1 MKKNLFLV
9 VLFLFPIFT
18 YGELFLEIT
27 KGSEDPYRV
36 AMIPFEGNS
45 RVSKQLNDIMR
56 NDLIRTGEFSIL
68 DEELL
73 LPVKIINDELVF
85 SDWKLLGI
93 DYLVTGTIAN
103 ANNSLDISYEIFDIH
118 KKRKVR
124 SSKVFGIP
132 NQIRQL
138 AHYTSD
144 GIYESITGIKGIAA
158 TRLLYVNEVKD
169 SRFISIYKLMLA
181 DSDGANEKVLLSSS
195 EPIISPSWSPDGK
208 RVAYVSFETGIA
220 KVFIQEIASG
230 KREAVLSQDTQISS
244 PSWSPDGKY
253 LSLTLYQDGNAEIY
267 ILRLRDR
274 TLTRMTNQFAIDTES
289 SWSPKGN
296 KILFTSGRSGSPQIY
311 ELDLRKLNPKAKRI
325 SFEGTYNAKAS
336 YLPNEEGVIFVHRSN
351 DGLFHIALK
360 YKRENFIR
368 VLTEA
373 KMDESPSVAP
383 NGNMVIYGIK
393 ENDLSMLAGFS
404 LSGAKFKL
412 PASDGE
418 VREPAWSNFLLK
430 KMI

>member
-9 VLFLFPIFT
+9 ALSLFPIFS

-418 VREPAWSNFLLK
+418 VREPAWSNFLR
-430 KMI
+430 

>member
-230 KREAVLSQDTQISS
+230 KREAVLSQGTQISS

-336 YLPNEEGVIFVHRSN
+336 YLPNEDGIIFVHRSS

-360 YKRENFIR
+360 YKKENFIR
-368 VLTEA
+368 ILTEA

-393 ENDLSMLAGFS
+393 EENLSMLAGFS

-418 VREPAWSNFLLK
+418 VREPAWSNFLR
-430 KMI
+430 

>member
-1 MKKNLFLV
+1 MKQNLFLV
-9 VLFLFPIFT
+9 TLLLLPNMIF
-18 YGELFLEIT
+18 GELFLEIT
-27 KGSEDPYRV
+27 KGSEDPYKI
-36 AMIPFEGNS
+36 AMISFEGDS
-45 RVSKQLNDIMR
+45 KISKQLNKIIR
-56 NDLIRTGEFSIL
+56 NDLIRTGEFYIL
-68 DEELL
+68 DEGLL
-73 LPVKIINDELVF
+73 LPVNFINDELVY
-85 SDWKLLGI
+85 SDWKLLGM
-93 DYLVTGTIAN
+93 DYLVTGKIVKL
-103 ANNSLDISYEIFDIH
+103 NNSLDISYEIYDVH
-118 KKRKVR
+118 KKRKLR

-158 TRLLYVNEVKD
+158 TRLLYVNEIKD
-169 SRFISIYKLMLA
+169 SKSISAYKLMLA
-181 DSDGANEKVLLSSS
+181 DSDGANEKTLLSSS

-208 RVAYVSFETGIA
+208 KVAYVSFETGIA

-230 KREAVLSQDTQISS
+230 NREAVLSKETQISS

-267 ILRLRDR
+267 ILRLRDK

-336 YLPNEEGVIFVHRSN
+336 YLPKEEGIIFVHRSD

-368 VLTEA
+368 ILTEA

-393 ENDLSMLAGFS
+393 EKNLSMLAGFS

-412 PASDGE
+412 PASSGE
-418 VREPAWSNFLLK
+418 VREPAWSNFLR
-430 KMI
+430 

>member
-9 VLFLFPIFT
+9 VLLLFPIFT

-336 YLPNEEGVIFVHRSN
+336 YLPNEEGVIFVHRSS

-393 ENDLSMLAGFS
+393 EDDLSMLAGFS

-412 PASDGE
+412 PASEGE
-418 VREPAWSNFLLK
+418 VREPAWSNFLR
-430 KMI
+430 

>member
-9 VLFLFPIFT
+9 VLLLFPIFT

-360 YKRENFIR
+360 YTRENFIR

-418 VREPAWSNFLLK
+418 VREPAWSNFLR
-430 KMI
+430 

>member
-1 MKKNLFLV
+1 MKKNL
-9 VLFLFPIFT
+9 VLAAILLFPT
-18 YGELFLEIT
+18 LSCAELFLEIT
-27 KGSEDPYRV
+27 KGSEDPYKV

-45 RVSKQLNDIMR
+45 RVSKQLNNIMR
-56 NDLIRTGEFSIL
+56 NDLIRTGEFAIL

-73 LPVKIINDELVF
+73 LPVKMIEDELVF
-85 SDWKLLGI
+85 NDWKLLGM
-93 DYLVTGTIAN
+93 DYLVTGTIIN
-103 ANNSLDISYEIFDIH
+103 LNNSLDINYEIYDIH

-158 TRLLYVNEVKD
+158 TRLLYVNEIKD
-169 SRFISIYKLMLA
+169 SKQISTYKLMLA
-181 DSDGANEKVLLSSS
+181 DSDGANEKILLSSS

-230 KREAVLSQDTQISS
+230 KREAVLSKDTQISS

-336 YLPNEEGVIFVHRSN
+336 YLPKEEGIIFVHRSN

-360 YKRENFIR
+360 YKKENFIR

-393 ENDLSMLAGFS
+393 EENLSMLAGFS

-412 PASDGE
+412 PASNGE
-418 VREPAWSNFLLK
+418 VREPAWSNFLR
-430 KMI
+430 

>member
-73 LPVKIINDELVF
+73 LPVKIMNDELVF

-325 SFEGTYNAKAS
+325 SFEGTYNAKAL
-336 YLPNEEGVIFVHRSN
+336 YLPNEEGIIFVHRSS

-412 PASDGE
+412 PASEGE
-418 VREPAWSNFLLK
+418 VREPAWSNFLR
-430 KMI
+430 

>member
-1 MKKNLFLV
+1 MKKNLLLIILLLLPMFG
-9 VLFLFPIFT
+9 
-18 YGELFLEIT
+18 YAELFLEIT
-27 KGSEDPYRV
+27 KGSEDPYKV

-45 RVSKQLNDIMR
+45 RVSKQLNHIMR

-73 LPVKIINDELVF
+73 LPVKIIDDELVY
-85 SDWKLLGI
+85 SDWKLLGM
-93 DYLVTGTIAN
+93 DYLISGRIDN
-103 ANNSLDISYEIFDIH
+103 ADNSLNISYEIFDIH

-158 TRLLYVNEVKD
+158 TRLLYVNEIKD
-169 SRFISIYKLMLA
+169 SRFISTYKLMLA

-230 KREAVLSQDTQISS
+230 KREAVLSQGTQISS

-336 YLPNEEGVIFVHRSN
+336 YLPNEDGIIFVHRSN
-351 DGLFHIALK
+351 EGLFHIALK

-393 ENDLSMLAGFS
+393 EKDLSMLAGFS

-412 PASDGE
+412 PASEGE
-418 VREPAWSNFLLK
+418 VREPAWSNFLR
-430 KMI
+430 

>member
-1 MKKNLFLV
+1 MKKTLV
-9 VLFLFPIFT
+9 LVTLLVIPILT

-27 KGSEDPYRV
+27 KGSEDPFKV

-45 RVSKQLNDIMR
+45 RTSKQLNNIIR

-73 LPVKIINDELVF
+73 LPLKMINEELVY
-85 SDWKLLGI
+85 SDWKLLGM
-93 DYLVTGTIAN
+93 DYLVTGTIIDT
-103 ANNSLDISYEIFDIH
+103 NNSLDINYEIYDIY
-118 KKRKVR
+118 KKKKVR

-144 GIYESITGIKGIAA
+144 GIYESVTGIKGIAA
-158 TRLLYVNEVKD
+158 TRLLYVNEIKD
-169 SRFISIYKLMLA
+169 SQQISSYKLMLA
-181 DSDGANEKVLLSSS
+181 DSDGANEKILLSSS

-230 KREAVLSQDTQISS
+230 RREAVLSQDTQISS

-253 LSLTLYQDGNAEIY
+253 LSVTLYQDGNAEIY

-311 ELDLRKLNPKAKRI
+311 ELDLRKLNPKAKRV

-336 YLPNEEGVIFVHRSN
+336 YLPNEEGIIFVHRSS

-393 ENDLSMLAGFS
+393 EENLSMLAGFS

-412 PASDGE
+412 PASNGE
-418 VREPAWSNFLLK
+418 VREPAWSNFLR
-430 KMI
+430 

>member
-1 MKKNLFLV
+1 MKQNLFLV
-9 VLFLFPIFT
+9 TLLLLPNMIF
-18 YGELFLEIT
+18 GELFLEIT
-27 KGSEDPYRV
+27 KGSEDPYKI
-36 AMIPFEGNS
+36 AMISFEGDP
-45 RVSKQLNDIMR
+45 RISKQLNKIMR
-56 NDLIRTGEFSIL
+56 NDLIRTGEFYIL
-68 DEELL
+68 DEGLL
-73 LPVKIINDELVF
+73 LPVNFINDELVY
-85 SDWKLLGI
+85 SDWKLLGM
-93 DYLVTGTIAN
+93 DYLVIGKIVKLK
-103 ANNSLDISYEIFDIH
+103 NSLDISYEIYDVH
-118 KKRKVR
+118 KKRKLR

-158 TRLLYVNEVKD
+158 TRLLYVNEIKD
-169 SRFISIYKLMLA
+169 SKSISAYKLMLA
-181 DSDGANEKVLLSSS
+181 DSDGANEKTLLSSS

-208 RVAYVSFETGIA
+208 KVAYVSFETGIA

-230 KREAVLSQDTQISS
+230 NREAVLSKETQISS

-267 ILRLRDR
+267 ILRLRDK

-336 YLPNEEGVIFVHRSN
+336 YLPKEEGIIFVHRSD

-368 VLTEA
+368 ILTEA

-393 ENDLSMLAGFS
+393 EENLSMLAGFS

-412 PASDGE
+412 PASSGE
-418 VREPAWSNFLLK
+418 VREPAWSNFLR
-430 KMI
+430 

>member
-1 MKKNLFLV
+1 MKKNL
-9 VLFLFPIFT
+9 VLAAILLFPT
-18 YGELFLEIT
+18 LSYAELFLEIT
-27 KGSEDPYRV
+27 KGSEDPFKV

-45 RVSKQLNDIMR
+45 RVSKQLNNIMR
-56 NDLIRTGEFSIL
+56 NDLIRTGEFAIL

-73 LPVKIINDELVF
+73 LPVKMIEDELVF
-85 SDWKLLGI
+85 NDWKLLGM
-93 DYLVTGTIAN
+93 DYLVTGTIVKS
-103 ANNSLDISYEIFDIH
+103 NNSLDINYEIYDIH

-158 TRLLYVNEVKD
+158 TRLLYVNEIKD
-169 SRFISIYKLMLA
+169 SKQISTYKLMLA
-181 DSDGANEKVLLSSS
+181 DSDGANEKILLSSS

-208 RVAYVSFETGIA
+208 RVTYVSFETGIA

-230 KREAVLSQDTQISS
+230 KREAVLSKDTQISS

-289 SWSPKGN
+289 AWSPKGN

-336 YLPNEEGVIFVHRSN
+336 YLPKEEGIIFVHRSN

-360 YKRENFIR
+360 YKKENFIR

-393 ENDLSMLAGFS
+393 EENLSMLAGFS

-412 PASDGE
+412 PASNGE
-418 VREPAWSNFLLK
+418 VREPAWSNFLR
-430 KMI
+430 

>member
-1 MKKNLFLV
+1 MKNLLLTIIFLMP
-9 VLFLFPIFT
+9 LGCL
-18 YGELFLEIT
+18 GELFLEIT
-27 KGSEDPYRV
+27 KGSEDPYRI
-36 AMIPFEGNS
+36 AISPFDGDVRTSN
-45 RVSKQLNDIMR
+45 QLHNIIR
-56 NDLIRTGEFSIL
+56 NDLMRTGEFSIL
-68 DEELL
+68 DEELV
-73 LPVKIINDELVF
+73 LPIKIKDDELIY
-85 SDWKLLGI
+85 SDWKLLGM
-93 DYLVTGTIAN
+93 DYLITGSIIKTK
-103 ANNSLDISYEIFDIH
+103 NSIDLNYEIYDIH
-118 KKRKVR
+118 KKKKVR

-144 GIYESITGIKGIAA
+144 GIYESISGIKGIAA
-158 TRLLYVNEVKD
+158 TKLLYVNETKN
-169 SRFISIYKLMLA
+169 SKSISAYKLMLA
-181 DSDGANEKVLLSSS
+181 DSDGANEKVLLTSS
-195 EPIISPSWSPDGK
+195 ESIISPSWSPDGK
-208 RVAYVSFETGIA
+208 KVAYVSFETGIA
-220 KVFIQEIASG
+220 KVFIQDIVSG
-230 KREAVLSQDTQISS
+230 KRESVLSKNTQISS

-267 ILRLRDR
+267 IMRLQDR

-296 KILFTSGRSGSPQIY
+296 KIIFTSGRSGSPQIY

-336 YLPNEEGVIFVHRSN
+336 YLPKEEGIIFVHRSD

-360 YKRENFIR
+360 YKKENFIR

-393 ENDLSMLAGFS
+393 EENLSMLAGFS
-404 LSGAKFKL
+404 LSGARFKL
-412 PASDGE
+412 PASEGE
-418 VREPAWSNFLLK
+418 VREPAWSNFLR
-430 KMI
+430 

>member
-1 MKKNLFLV
+1 MKKNLVLV
-9 VLFLFPIFT
+9 ALLLVPVMG

-27 KGSEDPYRV
+27 KGSEDPYKV

-45 RVSKQLNDIMR
+45 KVSKQVNNIMR

-73 LPVKIINDELVF
+73 LPVKMIDDELVF
-85 SDWKLLGI
+85 SDWKLLGM
-93 DYLVTGTIAN
+93 DYLVTGKIVN
-103 ANNSLDISYEIFDIH
+103 ENNSLDINYEIYDIH

-158 TRLLYVNEVKD
+158 TRLLYVNEIKD
-169 SRFISIYKLMLA
+169 SQLISRYKLMLA
-181 DSDGANEKVLLSSS
+181 DSDGANEKILLSSS

-230 KREAVLSQDTQISS
+230 KREAVLSKDTQISS

-253 LSLTLYQDGNAEIY
+253 LSLTLYQDGTAEIY

-289 SWSPKGN
+289 SWSPRGN

-336 YLPNEEGVIFVHRSN
+336 YLPNEEGIIFVHRSN

-360 YKRENFIR
+360 YKKENFIR

-383 NGNMVIYGIK
+383 NGNMVIYGIRE
-393 ENDLSMLAGFS
+393 ENLSMLAGFS

-412 PASDGE
+412 PASNGE
-418 VREPAWSNFLLK
+418 VREPAWSNFLR
-430 KMI
+430 

>member
-1 MKKNLFLV
+1 MKKNSLLIFL
-9 VLFLFPIFT
+9 LLIPIMS

-27 KGSEDPYRV
+27 KGSEDPYKV
-36 AMIPFEGNS
+36 AIIPFEGNT
-45 RVSKQLNDIMR
+45 RVSKQLNSIVR

-73 LPVKIINDELVF
+73 LPVKIINDELVYN
-85 SDWKLLGI
+85 DWKLLGM
-93 DYLVTGTIAN
+93 DYLITGIITKAK
-103 ANNSLDISYEIFDIH
+103 NSLDINYEIYDVH

-138 AHYTSD
+138 GHYTSD

-158 TRLLYVNEVKD
+158 TRILYVNEIKD
-169 SRFISIYKLMLA
+169 SQLTSTYRLMLA
-181 DSDGANEKVLLSSS
+181 DSDGANEKILLSSS

-208 RVAYVSFETGIA
+208 RVAYVSFETGMA

-230 KREAVLSQDTQISS
+230 KREAVLSKETQISS

-274 TLTRMTNQFAIDTES
+274 ALTRMTNQFAIDTES

-311 ELDLRKLNPKAKRI
+311 ELDLRKLNPKAKRV

-336 YLPNEEGVIFVHRSN
+336 YLPNEEGIIFVHRSN

-360 YKRENFIR
+360 YKKENFIR

-383 NGNMVIYGIK
+383 NGNMVIYGIREK
-393 ENDLSMLAGFS
+393 NLSMLAGFS

-412 PASDGE
+412 PASNGE
-418 VREPAWSNFLLK
+418 VREPAWSNFLR
-430 KMI
+430 

>member
-1 MKKNLFLV
+1 MKKTLV
-9 VLFLFPIFT
+9 LVTLLVIPILT

-27 KGSEDPYRV
+27 KGSEDPFKV

-45 RVSKQLNDIMR
+45 RTSKQLNNIMR

-73 LPVKIINDELVF
+73 LPLKMINEELVY
-85 SDWKLLGI
+85 SDWKLLGM
-93 DYLVTGTIAN
+93 DYLVTGTIIDT
-103 ANNSLDISYEIFDIH
+103 NNSLDINYEIYDIY
-118 KKRKVR
+118 KKKKVR

-144 GIYESITGIKGIAA
+144 GIYESVTGIKGIAA
-158 TRLLYVNEVKD
+158 TRLLYVNEIKD
-169 SRFISIYKLMLA
+169 SQLISSYKLMLA
-181 DSDGANEKVLLSSS
+181 DSDGANEKILLSSS

-230 KREAVLSQDTQISS
+230 RREAVLSQDTQISS

-253 LSLTLYQDGNAEIY
+253 LSVTLYQDGNAEIY

-311 ELDLRKLNPKAKRI
+311 ELDLRKLNPKAKRV

-336 YLPNEEGVIFVHRSN
+336 YLPNEEGIIFVHRSS

-393 ENDLSMLAGFS
+393 EKDLSMLAGFS

-418 VREPAWSNFLLK
+418 VREPAWSNFLR
-430 KMI
+430 

>member
-1 MKKNLFLV
+1 MKKNSLLIFL
-9 VLFLFPIFT
+9 LLIPIMS
-18 YGELFLEIT
+18 YAELFLEIT
-27 KGSEDPYRV
+27 KGSEDPYKV
-36 AMIPFEGNS
+36 AIIPFEGNT
-45 RVSKQLNDIMR
+45 RVSKQLNSIVR

-73 LPVKIINDELVF
+73 LPVKIINDELIY
-85 SDWKLLGI
+85 SDWKLLGM
-93 DYLVTGTIAN
+93 DYLVTGIITK
-103 ANNSLDISYEIFDIH
+103 ANNSLDINYEIYDVH

-138 AHYTSD
+138 GHYTSD

-158 TRLLYVNEVKD
+158 TRILYVNEIKD
-169 SRFISIYKLMLA
+169 SQLTSTYRLMLA
-181 DSDGANEKVLLSSS
+181 DSDGANEKILLSSS

-208 RVAYVSFETGIA
+208 SVAYVSFETGMA

-230 KREAVLSQDTQISS
+230 KREAVLSKETQISS

-311 ELDLRKLNPKAKRI
+311 ELDLRKLNPKAKRV

-336 YLPNEEGVIFVHRSN
+336 YLPNEEGIIFVHRSN

-360 YKRENFIR
+360 YKKENFIR

-383 NGNMVIYGIK
+383 NGNMVIYGIREK
-393 ENDLSMLAGFS
+393 NLSMLAGFS

-412 PASDGE
+412 PASNGE
-418 VREPAWSNFLLK
+418 VREPAWSNFLR
-430 KMI
+430 

>member
-1 MKKNLFLV
+1 MKKNLLLIILLLLPMFG
-9 VLFLFPIFT
+9 

-27 KGSEDPYRV
+27 KGSEDPYKV

-45 RVSKQLNDIMR
+45 RVSKQLNHIMR

-73 LPVKIINDELVF
+73 LPVKIIDDELVY
-85 SDWKLLGI
+85 SDWKLLGM
-93 DYLVTGTIAN
+93 DYLISGRIDN
-103 ANNSLDISYEIFDIH
+103 ADNSLNISYEIFDIH

-124 SSKVFGIP
+124 SSRVFGIP

-158 TRLLYVNEVKD
+158 TRLLYVNEIKD
-169 SRFISIYKLMLA
+169 SRFISTYKLMLA

-230 KREAVLSQDTQISS
+230 KREAVLSQGTQISS

-336 YLPNEEGVIFVHRSN
+336 YLPNEDGIIFVHRSN
-351 DGLFHIALK
+351 EGLFHIALK

-393 ENDLSMLAGFS
+393 EKDLSMLAGFS
-404 LSGAKFKL
+404 LGGAKFKL
-412 PASDGE
+412 PASEGE
-418 VREPAWSNFLLK
+418 VREPAWSNFLR
-430 KMI
+430 

>member
-1 MKKNLFLV
+1 MKVNLLIVTIIF
-9 VLFLFPIFT
+9 FPTLCF
-18 YGELFLEIT
+18 GELFLEIT
-27 KGSEDPYRV
+27 KGSEDPYKV
-36 AMIPFEGNS
+36 AMIPFEGNP
-45 RVSKQLNDIMR
+45 RIAKELNFIMQ

-68 DEELL
+68 NEKLL
-73 LPVKIINDELVF
+73 LPIQIIDDELVYN
-85 SDWKLLGI
+85 DWKLLGM
-93 DYLVTGTIAN
+93 DYLVTGKIIKT
-103 ANNSLDISYEIFDIH
+103 NNSLDINYEIYDIH
-118 KKRKVR
+118 KKRKIR

-158 TRLLYVNEVKD
+158 TRLLYVNEIKD
-169 SRFISIYKLMLA
+169 SKSVSIYKLMLA
-181 DSDGANEKVLLSSS
+181 DSDGKNEKNLLTST

-208 RVAYVSFETGIA
+208 RVAYVSFETGMA
-220 KVFIQEIASG
+220 KVFIQEISSG
-230 KREAVLSQDTQISS
+230 KREIVLSKDTQISS

-274 TLTRMTNQFAIDTES
+274 TLTRMTKQYSIDTES

-311 ELDLRKLNPKAKRI
+311 ELDLRKLNPKAKRL

-336 YLPNEEGVIFVHRSN
+336 YLPKEEGIIFVHRAD
-351 DGLFHIALK
+351 DGSFHIALK
-360 YKRENFIR
+360 YKKENFIR
-368 VLTEA
+368 ILTEA

-393 ENDLSMLAGFS
+393 EGDLSMLAGFS
-404 LSGAKFKL
+404 LSGARFKL
-412 PASDGE
+412 PASIGE
-418 VREPAWSNFLLK
+418 VREPAWSNFLR
-430 KMI
+430 

>member
-1 MKKNLFLV
+1 MKKNFL
-9 VLFLFPIFT
+9 LGILLLIPMLS

-27 KGSEDPYRV
+27 KGSEDQYKV

-45 RVSKQLNDIMR
+45 RISKQLHNIIR
-56 NDLIRTGEFSIL
+56 NDLTRTGEFSVL

-73 LPVKIINDELVF
+73 LPVKIVNEELIYN
-85 SDWKLLGI
+85 DWKLLGM
-93 DYLVTGTIAN
+93 DYLVTGTIVK
-103 ANNSLDISYEIFDIH
+103 ANNSLDINYEIYDVH

-144 GIYESITGIKGIAA
+144 GIYEAITGIKGIAA
-158 TRLLYVNEVKD
+158 TKLLYVNETKD
-169 SRFISIYKLMLA
+169 SKSISTYKLMLA
-181 DSDGANEKVLLSSS
+181 DSDGANEKILLSSS
-195 EPIISPSWSPDGK
+195 DPIISPSWSPDGK
-208 RVAYVSFETGIA
+208 RVAYVSFETGMA

-230 KREAVLSQDTQISS
+230 KRESVLSKNTQISS

-336 YLPNEEGVIFVHRSN
+336 YLPKEEGIIFVHRSAN
-351 DGLFHIALK
+351 GLFHIALK

-383 NGNMVIYGIK
+383 NGNMVIYGIREK
-393 ENDLSMLAGFS
+393 DLSMLAGFS

-412 PASDGE
+412 PASNGE
-418 VREPAWSNFLLK
+418 VREPSWSNFLR
-430 KMI
+430 

>member
-1 MKKNLFLV
+1 MKNLLLTIIFLMP
-9 VLFLFPIFT
+9 LGCL
-18 YGELFLEIT
+18 GELFLEIT
-27 KGSEDPYRV
+27 KGSEDPYRI
-36 AMIPFEGNS
+36 AISPFDGDVRTSN
-45 RVSKQLNDIMR
+45 QLHNIIR
-56 NDLIRTGEFSIL
+56 NDLMRTGEFSIL
-68 DEELL
+68 DEELV
-73 LPVKIINDELVF
+73 LPIKIKDDELIY
-85 SDWKLLGI
+85 SDWKLLGM
-93 DYLVTGTIAN
+93 DYLITGSIIKTK
-103 ANNSLDISYEIFDIH
+103 NSIDLNYEIYDIH
-118 KKRKVR
+118 KKKKVR

-144 GIYESITGIKGIAA
+144 GIYESISGIKGIAA
-158 TRLLYVNEVKD
+158 TKLLYVNETKN
-169 SRFISIYKLMLA
+169 SKSISAYKLMLA
-181 DSDGANEKVLLSSS
+181 DSDGANEKVLLTSS

-208 RVAYVSFETGIA
+208 KVAYVSFETGIA
-220 KVFIQEIASG
+220 KVFIQDIASG
-230 KREAVLSQDTQISS
+230 KRESVLSKSTQISS

-267 ILRLRDR
+267 IMRLRDR

-296 KILFTSGRSGSPQIY
+296 KIIFTSGRSGSPQIY

-336 YLPNEEGVIFVHRSN
+336 YLPKEEGIIFVHRSD

-360 YKRENFIR
+360 YKKENFIR

-393 ENDLSMLAGFS
+393 EENLSMLAGFS
-404 LSGAKFKL
+404 LSGARFKL
-412 PASDGE
+412 PASEGE
-418 VREPAWSNFLLK
+418 VREPAWSNFLR
-430 KMI
+430 

>member
-1 MKKNLFLV
+1 MKKNLVFVLLLV
-9 VLFLFPIFT
+9 PTLSQ
-18 YGELFLEIT
+18 GELFLEIT
-27 KGSEDPYRV
+27 KGSEDPYKV
-36 AMIPFEGNS
+36 AMIPFDGNS
-45 RVSKQLNDIMR
+45 RVSKQLNSIIR

-73 LPVKIINDELVF
+73 LPIKIIDEELVF
-85 SDWKLLGI
+85 SDWKFLGM
-93 DYLVTGTIAN
+93 DYLVTGTIEN
-103 ANNSLDISYEIFDIH
+103 ANNSLDINYEIYDIH

-158 TRLLYVNEVKD
+158 TRLLYVNELKD
-169 SRFISIYKLMLA
+169 SRLISSYKLMLA
-181 DSDGANEKVLLSSS
+181 DSDGANEKILLSSS

-230 KREAVLSQDTQISS
+230 KREAVLTKDTQISS

-336 YLPNEEGVIFVHRSN
+336 YLPKEEGIIFVHRSN

-360 YKRENFIR
+360 YKKENFIR

-393 ENDLSMLAGFS
+393 EGDLSMLAGFS
-404 LSGAKFKL
+404 LSGARFKL
-412 PASDGE
+412 PASSGE
-418 VREPAWSNFLLK
+418 VREPAWSNFLR
-430 KMI
+430 

>member
-1 MKKNLFLV
+1 MKKNLVLV
-9 VLFLFPIFT
+9 ALLLVPVMG

-27 KGSEDPYRV
+27 KGSEDPYKV

-45 RVSKQLNDIMR
+45 KVSKQVNNIMR

-73 LPVKIINDELVF
+73 LPVKMIDDELVF
-85 SDWKLLGI
+85 SDWKLLGM
-93 DYLVTGTIAN
+93 DYLVTGKIVN
-103 ANNSLDISYEIFDIH
+103 ENNSLDINYEIYDIH

-158 TRLLYVNEVKD
+158 TRLLYVNEIKD
-169 SRFISIYKLMLA
+169 SQLISRYKLMLA
-181 DSDGANEKVLLSSS
+181 DSDGANEKILLSSS

-230 KREAVLSQDTQISS
+230 KREAVLSKDTQISS

-336 YLPNEEGVIFVHRSN
+336 YLPNEEGIIFVHRSN

-360 YKRENFIR
+360 YKKENFIR

-393 ENDLSMLAGFS
+393 EENLSMLAGFS

-412 PASDGE
+412 PASNGE
-418 VREPAWSNFLLK
+418 VREPAWSNFLR
-430 KMI
+430 

>member
-1 MKKNLFLV
+1 MKKNLLLISLLLLPMFG
-9 VLFLFPIFT
+9 

-27 KGSEDPYRV
+27 KGSEDPYKV

-45 RVSKQLNDIMR
+45 RVSKQLNNIMR

-73 LPVKIINDELVF
+73 LPVNIINDELVY
-85 SDWKLLGI
+85 SDWKLLGM
-93 DYLVTGTIAN
+93 DYLITGTIVN
-103 ANNSLDISYEIFDIH
+103 AENSLDISYEIFDIH

-158 TRLLYVNEVKD
+158 TRLLYVNEIKD
-169 SRFISIYKLMLA
+169 SRFISTYKLMLA

-230 KREAVLSQDTQISS
+230 KREAVLSKGTQISS

-336 YLPNEEGVIFVHRSN
+336 YLPNEDGIIFVHRSS

-393 ENDLSMLAGFS
+393 EKDLSMLAGFS

-418 VREPAWSNFLLK
+418 VREPAWSNFLR
-430 KMI
+430 

>member
-1 MKKNLFLV
+1 MKKNLVLV
-9 VLFLFPIFT
+9 AIILFSTLS
-18 YGELFLEIT
+18 YAELFLEIT
-27 KGSEDPYRV
+27 KGSEDPFKV

-45 RVSKQLNDIMR
+45 RVSKQLNNIMR
-56 NDLIRTGEFSIL
+56 NDLIRTGEFAVL

-73 LPVKIINDELVF
+73 LPVKMIEDELVF
-85 SDWKLLGI
+85 NDWKLLGM
-93 DYLVTGTIAN
+93 DYLVTGTIVKS
-103 ANNSLDISYEIFDIH
+103 NNSLDINYEIYDIH

-158 TRLLYVNEVKD
+158 TRLLYVNEIKD
-169 SRFISIYKLMLA
+169 FKQISTYKLMLA
-181 DSDGANEKVLLSSS
+181 DSDGANEKILLSSS

-220 KVFIQEIASG
+220 KVFIQEISSG
-230 KREAVLSQDTQISS
+230 KREAVLSKDTQISS

-336 YLPNEEGVIFVHRSN
+336 YLPKEEGIIFVHRSN

-360 YKRENFIR
+360 YKKENFIR

-383 NGNMVIYGIK
+383 NGNMVI
-393 ENDLSMLAGFS
+393 
-404 LSGAKFKL
+404 
-412 PASDGE
+412 
-418 VREPAWSNFLLK
+418 
-430 KMI
+430 

>member
-9 VLFLFPIFT
+9 VLLLFPIFT

-336 YLPNEEGVIFVHRSN
+336 YLPNEEGVIFVHRSS

-418 VREPAWSNFLLK
+418 VREPAWSNFLR
-430 KMI
+430 